1 MVSKVNIS
9 GYIRNFIRH
18 HGGIRAVAAG
28 TVLLLLPVLFL
39 TVVIDLLIYGTVHS
53 APVYFATLITLLA
66 GPVILYFFV
75 DLIVQLDRSEEK
87 LRALSVMD
95 DMTDVYNRRYFLE
108 QADKELAKAQ
118 RYGTAFSIVVMDVD
132 RLRRINNE
140 HGYSAGDA
148 VLQSLAN
155 TCMNNLRTMDIF
167 ARLGDGSFAF
177 LIPEA
182 DKTDVIA
189 FAKKVL
195 QAVEE
200 TVVSFGQ
207 QEIRITVSMGMKAC
221 NGSSRN
227 LDALLKD
234 ALDALDEAKQRGRNC
249 IVVCDSEQNPDQD
262 IDEIG

>member
-1 MVSKVNIS
+1 MVSKVYIS
-9 GYIRNFIRH
+9 GYIRSFIRH
-18 HGGIRAVAAG
+18 HGGIKTVAVG
-28 TVLLLLPVLFL
+28 TVMLLLPVLIL
-39 TVVIDLLIYGTVHS
+39 TVIIDLLLYGTVHS
-53 APVYFATLITLLA
+53 APVYFAALITLLA

-75 DLIVQLDRSEEK
+75 DLIIQLDRSEEK
-87 LRALSVMD
+87 LRALSIMD

-108 QADKELAKAQ
+108 QVDKELAKAQ

-132 RLRRINNE
+132 HLRQINDDY
-140 HGYSAGDA
+140 GYSAGDA

-177 LIPEA
+177 MIPEA

-200 TVVSFGQ
+200 TAVGFGQ
-207 QEIRITVSMGMKAC
+207 QELRITVSMGMQAC
-221 NGSSRN
+221 DGSSRN

-234 ALDALDEAKQRGRNC
+234 ALDALDEAKTRGRNC
-249 IVVCDSEQNPDQD
+249 IVVCDSEQNPGQD
-262 IDEIG
+262 MDEIG